1 MSDDAHPFA
10 HLFDR
15 MRQQQDGEPP
25 PKMLP
30 EAQVANLRAAWEH
43 YTSPKSFTPGQL
55 VKERKGLGVLKSEPV
70 LIFVRKL
77 DLSVPEDE
85 GIAASSHSNLRWN
98 KVDCI
103 IAFCGT
109 SGTVDFHCMDSDLL
123 EPYEP

>member
-1 MSDDAHPFA
+1 MSQPHPFA
-10 HLFDR
+10 AFL
-15 MRQQQDGEPP
+15 RQQTGEDEPAP
-25 PKMLP
+25 MMP
-30 EAQVANLRAAWEH
+30 EARAENLRAAWEH

-55 VKERKGLGVLKSEPV
+55 VRERKGLGVLKSEPV
-70 LIFVRKL
+70 MIFVRKL

-109 SGTVDFHCMDSDLL
+109 EGTVGFHCMDSDLL